1 MTRGANGVFVTHMT
15 ALEPQQLETAPT
27 DKSQANPRAPIDVL
41 KGIGRRMGRPLT
53 AKVRRRMLAACL

>member
-1 MTRGANGVFVTHMT
+1 MT